1 MSVQRSI
8 NSKFWS
14 DTFVVENLNPLDRYL
29 FLYFLTNERTNLSGV
44 YEAPMRIISNE
55 TGLDRDEITR
65 MLDRLKGKVEYK
77 DGWVCLV
84 NFIKHQNI
92 ENSSIRIGI
101 NNKLD
106 ELPEKVRE
114 WACSVRQETSGI
126 PEVYERGT
134 STDKEKE
141 RKGKEIKGKERK
153 ETKAQKLL
161 SGYEDLFQEFWKEYP
176 LKVGKGLA
184 YETWNLLSDEIKR
197 KCIEAIKNQVA
208 NKHFYKE
215 WKKEDTP
222 PHPTTWLNQ
231 KRWEDEVKGKK
242 VAEVVKLTSK

>member
-29 FLYFLTNERTNLSGV
+29 FLYFLTNERTNLAGV

-65 MLDRLKGKVEYK
+65 MLERLKGKVEYK

-106 ELPEKVRE
+106 ELPEKIRE
-114 WACSVRQETSGI
+114 WVYSVRQETSGVR
-126 PEVYERGT
+126 EVDERGT
-134 STDKEKE
+134 STD
-141 RKGKEIKGKERK
+141 KGKEIKGKERK
-153 ETKAQKLL
+153 GNKQQKLL

-176 LKVGKGLA
+176 LKVGKGNA

-197 KCIEAIKNQVA
+197 KCIEAIKLQVA
-208 NKHFYKE
+208 NRHFYKE
-215 WKKEDTP
+215 WKKEDIP

-231 KRWEDEVKGKK
+231 KRWEDEVKQKK